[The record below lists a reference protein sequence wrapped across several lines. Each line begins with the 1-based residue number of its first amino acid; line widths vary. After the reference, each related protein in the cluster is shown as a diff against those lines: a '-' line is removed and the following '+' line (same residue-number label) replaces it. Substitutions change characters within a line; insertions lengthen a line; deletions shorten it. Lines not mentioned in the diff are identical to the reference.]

1 MALISEDL
9 AEKNHL
15 KIGDTVEVKMDALSL
30 ALGMSQSSLN
40 LEVQGIFKWEPLG
53 HADAQVN
60 QNPANFLFVPE
71 GLLHEVYK
79 ISPTIIYA
87 TAEDSFQLPDTVKD
101 LRQIL
106 GESSPDEDQMDGFFQ
121 YHWDETWAEDV
132 GSHLVDA
139 ERLIRAVLLILFAG
153 LLFLLCIITSFVVR
167 ERRKEMEILWE
178 MGERACGIF
187 GQILLELLSVA
198 FLAAICALVI
208 SAASAPSVNR
218 MIAEPYARIT
228 NLKTEAAKQED
239 MLREGKSGTGL
250 EQLLYDSDT
259 TYLKNSNASIPLRLS
274 GTDAVA
280 LTGVFVVIIPAVAA
294 GNLFLWERQILKS
307 GRK

>member
-87 TAEDSFQLPDTVKD
+87 TAEDSFQLPGTVED

-198 FLAAICALVI
+198 
-208 SAASAPSVNR
+208 
-218 MIAEPYARIT
+218 
-228 NLKTEAAKQED
+228 
-239 MLREGKSGTGL
+239 
-250 EQLLYDSDT
+250 
-259 TYLKNSNASIPLRLS
+259 
-274 GTDAVA
+274 